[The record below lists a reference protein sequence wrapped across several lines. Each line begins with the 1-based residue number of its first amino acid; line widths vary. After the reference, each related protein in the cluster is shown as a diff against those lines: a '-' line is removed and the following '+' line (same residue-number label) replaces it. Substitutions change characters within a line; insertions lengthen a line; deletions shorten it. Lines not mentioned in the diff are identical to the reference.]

1 MRRSAI
7 MPLMI
12 ACSFGGALLALL
24 LLWNLGLLGPGS
36 AAPDR
41 PPAVLAETGPVAPG
55 TLAGLEAVN
64 TRIYEQLS
72 PSVVNITT
80 IEVSYDFFFEPTREE
95 GTGSGSILDKNGYIL
110 TNHHVIDNADY
121 IQVTLTDKL
130 KYKAEVVGFD
140 EVDDLA
146 VIRIQAPKEQL
157 TPIPMGTS
165 KDLKVGQIVYAIGNP
180 FGLNRTMTNGIIS
193 SLGRTI
199 KSKAGF
205 LIDNVIQTDAAIN
218 PGNSGGPLID
228 SGGRLIGINTSIFT
242 TSGGSIGIGFAVPVD
257 TARRVIA
264 DLIQY
269 GKVRRPW
276 VGIYGQDISPE
287 LAKYLELPNEPGV
300 LVAYVEPGSSAAQ
313 AGVRGGNRRLRL
325 GMYRVVTGGDFITQV
340 DGRSVASFSELSSY
354 LLNKS
359 VGETATLTLY
369 RDGRKMNLPVK
380 MLEKSQGLNL

>member
-1 MRRSAI
+1 MKRTGFLL
-7 MPLMI
+7 LMV
-12 ACSFGGALLALL
+12 ACSFGGAILALL
-24 LLWNLGLLGPGS
+24 LMWNLGLLGPGA
-36 AAPDR
+36 AAPGR
-41 PPAVLAETGPVAPG
+41 PPAVLAETGPVPPDA
-55 TLAGLEAVN
+55 LAGLEGVN
-64 TRIYEQLS
+64 TRIYEQLG

-80 IEVSYDFFFEPTREE
+80 IEVSYDFFFEPAQEQ
-95 GTGSGSILDKNGYIL
+95 GTGSGSIIDRNGYIL
-110 TNHHVIDNADY
+110 TNHHVIENADY

-130 KYKAEVVGFD
+130 KYKAEVVGID

-157 TPIPMGTS
+157 TPIPMGSS

-180 FGLNRTMTNGIIS
+180 FGLNRTMTSGIIS
-193 SLGRTI
+193 SLGRSI
-199 KSKAGF
+199 KSKAGY
-205 LIDNVIQTDAAIN
+205 LIDEVIQTDAAIN

-228 SGGRLIGINTSIFT
+228 ASGRMIGINTSIFT

-276 VGIYGQDISPE
+276 VGIYGQDIGPE
-287 LAKYLELPNEPGV
+287 LAKYLELPDEPGV

-325 GMYRVVTGGDFITQV
+325 GIYRVVTGGDFITQV
-340 DGRSVASFSELSSY
+340 DGRSVANFSELTSY
-354 LLNKS
+354 LLNKGL
-359 VGETATLTLY
+359 GETATLTLY

-380 MLEKSQGLNL
+380 MLEKSKGLNL